1 MVVMNGCGS
10 VIETIAFAICD
21 AGDAFMTP
29 SPYYGGIMQDSIL
42 RAKVN
47 IHPVHLHSEIKENE
61 TKPYQLTVE
70 KLEKSLEEAKA
81 KGINICGLFLVNPH
95 NPLGEIYSTELIK
108 DCLQFCHKHSIHII
122 FDEIY
127 LTSVFKEGVQPTS
140 ILQFKPEDIPDPER
154 THLIW
159 GFSKDFAMSGMR
171 AGMYYG
177 FSDVVRQQVMN
188 QCRFTEIPGFIQTML
203 SKMLKDKDWLDDV
216 YYANNRKRLRES
228 YELVTRELTSIGVPY
243 LEASSS
249 LYLYADFR
257 KFLKE
262 PTFAVEKDLWH
273 KFLDAGTYISP
284 SQAFYSDD
292 PGWFRIVFA
301 DKIAKLELAMER
313 IKKVCK
319 EISLQ

>member
-1 MVVMNGCGS
+1 
-10 VIETIAFAICD
+10 
-21 AGDAFMTP
+21 
-29 SPYYGGIMQDSIL
+29 
-42 RAKVN
+42 
-47 IHPVHLHSEIKENE
+47 IKENE

-216 YYANNRKRLRES
+216 YYATNRKRLRES
-228 YELVTRELTSIGVPY
+228 YELVSRELTSIGVPY

-257 KFLKE
+257 KFLNE
-262 PTFAVEKDLWH
+262 PTFAMEKEMWY
-273 KFLDAGTYISP
+273 KFLDAGIYISP

-292 PGWFRIVFA
+292 PGWFRIVFSVTK
-301 DKIAKLELAMER
+301 DILEIGMER
-313 IKKVCK
+313 IKQVCK
-319 EISLQ
+319 DNHP

>member
-1 MVVMNGCGS
+1 MPVLSKTGLHIKATMDEDLLGEGFEKVNRNLYNKHTNPMGIINLGTAENKLMFDVLSKKFSEPELNVWKEEMLMYCDFASIYELRESIAEFLTAKSNAVTPLDPNKMVVMNGCGS

-171 AGMYYG
+171 VGIYYG
-177 FSDVVRQQVMN
+177 FSDVVRQQIVN
-188 QCRFTEIPGFIQTML
+188 QCCFTGIPGFIQVML
-203 SKMLKDKDWLDDV
+203 SKMLKDKG
-216 YYANNRKRLRES
+216 R
-228 YELVTRELTSIGVPY
+228 SI
-243 LEASSS
+243 
-249 LYLYADFR
+249 
-257 KFLKE
+257 
-262 PTFAVEKDLWH
+262 
-273 KFLDAGTYISP
+273 
-284 SQAFYSDD
+284 
-292 PGWFRIVFA
+292 
-301 DKIAKLELAMER
+301 
-313 IKKVCK
+313 
-319 EISLQ
+319 